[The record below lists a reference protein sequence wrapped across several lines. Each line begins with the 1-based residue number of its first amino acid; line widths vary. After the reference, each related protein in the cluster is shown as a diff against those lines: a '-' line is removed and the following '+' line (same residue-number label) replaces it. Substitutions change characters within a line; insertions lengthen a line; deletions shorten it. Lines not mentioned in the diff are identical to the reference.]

1 MPQAFVLPAIG
12 ATRRALI
19 SAHSAH
25 RPFFLLAPLFVRC
38 LLPAFHEEIL
48 RLDRLETTIAN
59 SADPLHPRFCLS
71 SCAFHFPKVDR
82 CRQLIVSKE
91 ILPFSDLRCIAF
103 PGFHLFPIGS
113 GSGVRAGLL
122 IKTRKDMSSVPA
134 APGMT
139 DVSLPIFQVE
149 VQERWI
155 QMIDAKAAS
164 NCWRRRPSASNFGLR
179 HIGTNSFGWDHHGT
193 KTPNFVAVFSWFSG
207 VRTIES
213 S

>member
-1 MPQAFVLPAIG
+1 MTSALTGIRGSEHALAVVELPTDGPDIDSHAMPQAFVLPAIG

-38 LLPAFHEEIL
+38 LLPAFHEEIS

-122 IKTRKDMSSVPA
+122 IKTRKDMSSVPV

-164 NCWRRRPSASNFGLR
+164 N
-179 HIGTNSFGWDHHGT
+179 
-193 KTPNFVAVFSWFSG
+193 
-207 VRTIES
+207 
-213 S
+213 